1 MLRQHPPARSSG
13 ADAFYALTTC
23 AALRQSLRDPR
34 SVEMRRGTLALAA
47 AVAIAFVASAAAQ
60 KGRKNRLLKKN
71 VNAAV

>member
-1 MLRQHPPARSSG
+1 
-13 ADAFYALTTC
+13 
-23 AALRQSLRDPR
+23 
-34 SVEMRRGTLALAA
+34 MRRGTLALAA